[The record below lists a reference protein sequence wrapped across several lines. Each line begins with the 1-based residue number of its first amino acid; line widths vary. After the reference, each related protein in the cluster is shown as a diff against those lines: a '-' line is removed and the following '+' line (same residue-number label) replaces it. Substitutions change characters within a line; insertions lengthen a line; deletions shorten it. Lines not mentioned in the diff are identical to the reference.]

1 MRIVANNTLIRRNRK
16 TATRLFFFSLII
28 LLFGF
33 FVANAPLFGMGEP
46 EDFTSQL
53 YLLGM
58 PLVLIIGF
66 TSTMI
71 SVRLTNLW
79 IRQPRPEMV
88 ITEALKGAV
97 HKNSAL
103 YHYLHFPA
111 RHVLIAPQGV
121 FVLITRFQD
130 GKITVKGKRWRIH
143 KGPIGALFTLFR
155 LDGIGNPN
163 LDADQAVS
171 YIRYIIQDYDETI
184 PVQPIIVFV
193 DPRVRLTIED
203 PVIPVV
209 HADSKLKPSLRDYIK
224 SLPELPQLSGKALEE
239 FIEEFEKATTN
250 DVA

>member
-1 MRIVANNTLIRRNRK
+1 MRIVANDKLIRRNRK
-16 TATRLFFFSLII
+16 TATRLFFFSLVV

-33 FVANAPLFGMGEP
+33 FVANAPLFGMGDT
-46 EDFTSQL
+46 EDLSSQL

-79 IRQPRPEMV
+79 IRQPRPEM
-88 ITEALKGAV
+88 IISEALKGAV
-97 HKNSAL
+97 NKNSAL

-111 RHVLIAPQGV
+111 RHVLIASQGV

-130 GKITVKGKRWRIH
+130 GKITVKGKKWRVN

-171 YIRYIIQDYDETI
+171 YIRHLIQEYDETI
-184 PVQPIIVFV
+184 PVNPIVVFV
-193 DPRVRLTIED
+193 DPRVKLTIEE

-209 HADSKLKPSLRDYIK
+209 HADSKLKPNLRDYIK
-224 SLPELPQLSGKALEE
+224 GLPELPQLSGKALED
-239 FIEEFEKATTN
+239 FVTEFEQATTN
-250 DVA
+250 EQ